1 MRFSERY
8 GYVKPSDVLIREKL
22 TREIENA
29 ICTVYDELQNELFDM
44 DTPDAYEKMEEYLW
58 CYFLNNRKMD
68 FWGGYSS
75 RKVVATKF
83 VLDNNRWYKKLDLIE
98 ESIKYLERKYPNKQM
113 EVDFIFKNRL
123 NKEFERLNF
132 GYRIIDGLVTE
143 ITSEHEIKTIEKAL
157 EDNKNNVQMHLNNA
171 LKALSTHP
179 VGDYRNSI
187 KESISAVEALNREIT
202 GDKSLNLNKME
213 RKGLKIPS
221 VLRQS
226 FNKLYGYSNNEQTGI
241 RHALM
246 DETAEFVP
254 GAEEAIYMLITCS
267 AFINYLN
274 SKLKSENNH
283 ND

>member
-1 MRFSERY
+1 M
-8 GYVKPSDVLIREKL
+8 
-22 TREIENA
+22 
-29 ICTVYDELQNELFDM
+29 
-44 DTPDAYEKMEEYLW
+44 
-58 CYFLNNRKMD
+58 
-68 FWGGYSS
+68 
-75 RKVVATKF
+75 
-83 VLDNNRWYKKLDLIE
+83 
-98 ESIKYLERKYPNKQM
+98 
-113 EVDFIFKNRL
+113 
-123 NKEFERLNF
+123 
-132 GYRIIDGLVTE
+132 VTE